1 MVCCED
7 WKHTVWSSQNS
18 YRTAKQTAILAS
30 ECYLKKRDGNHCQN
44 VGKIIIIPNSQGHSF
59 FPVTIRRWNALPQNM
74 QLNPSLYC
82 FKTYLHTRNIKIKS
96 SHFKSHVRLEY
107 SFLFQRKLNNSPLC
121 IFGEV
126 ESTDNFLL
134 HFNISLILNNCSMVM
149 VDYLKMKTTIFFTLS
164 KNCLSKL
171 TGS

>member
-1 MVCCED
+1 MEFTLRSNSLLKGLTNILVCCED

-82 FKTYLHTRNIKIKS
+82 FKTNLHTRNIKIKTF
-96 SHFKSHVRLEY
+96 HAKLRLECSGLNLY
-107 SFLFQRKLNNSPLC
+107 SFL
-121 IFGEV
+121 
-126 ESTDNFLL
+126 
-134 HFNISLILNNCSMVM
+134 
-149 VDYLKMKTTIFFTLS
+149 S
-164 KNCLSKL
+164 KKI
-171 TGS
+171 